1 MRALAFRTDEE
12 IHAALP
18 AVVEHLRAGGLL
30 AYPTE
35 TVYGFGGT
43 LEPAAVARLVALKH
57 RLPEK
62 PFLVLVASAQQAP
75 DLVWS
80 EEAERLAAAFW
91 PGPLTL
97 VVPSRSLMPPGV
109 GDERGNVALRAT
121 GHGGIRAL
129 LTALGGPITSTSA
142 NAPGEPAALD
152 AKGVRHALRGLGA
165 PERDMLILDGGAL
178 PNSLPST
185 IVDCTVHPP
194 RVLRPG
200 AIPVEALT
208 TVIAELDG

>member
-1 MRALAFRTDEE
+1 MRALPFRTEDE

-18 AVVEHLRAGGLL
+18 AVIEHLRAGGLL

-35 TVYGFGGT
+35 TVYGFGST
-43 LEPAAVARLVALKH
+43 LDEAAVARLVALKH

-62 PFLVLVASAQQAP
+62 PFLVLVASAAQSP

-80 EEAERLAAAFW
+80 DEAERLAAAFW

-97 VVPSRSLMPPGV
+97 VLQSRAMMPAGV
-109 GDERGNVALRAT
+109 GDESGNVALRAT
-121 GHGGIRAL
+121 GHAGIRAL
-129 LTALGGPITSTSA
+129 LSALGGPITSTSA

-152 AKGVRHALRGLGA
+152 ADGVRHALHALGA
-165 PERDMLILDGGAL
+165 TERDVLLLDGGAL

-185 IVDCTVHPP
+185 IVDCTAHPP
-194 RVLRPG
+194 RVLRLG
-200 AIPVEALT
+200 AVPIAALT
-208 TVIAELDG
+208 TVIAQLDG